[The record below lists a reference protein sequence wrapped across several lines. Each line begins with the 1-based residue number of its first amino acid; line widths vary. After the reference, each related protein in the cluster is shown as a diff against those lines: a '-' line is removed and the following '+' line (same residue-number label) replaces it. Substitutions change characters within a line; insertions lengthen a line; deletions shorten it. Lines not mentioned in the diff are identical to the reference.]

1 MHNAVERSGK
11 VEQANPRHSLE
22 GPVEDRDHRRDCARA
37 FMEHPII
44 YVGLDVHKD
53 SIADSWSLG
62 RLCAASS
69 SNGLIKAAATPR
81 HMEAYAIGR

>member
-1 MHNAVERSGK
+1 
-11 VEQANPRHSLE
+11 
-22 GPVEDRDHRRDCARA
+22 
-37 FMEHPII
+37 MEHPII